1 MKGKREM
8 TDDSARTGFDANAAM
23 AGLDGWRIN
32 DTGALE
38 KSFKFKDFS
47 NAFAFMTQVALLAE
61 KAGHHPDWSNSYNR
75 VEITLKTHDKG
86 RVTQKDIDLA
96 TAIDG
101 L

>member
-1 MKGKREM
+1 M